1 MLLQP
6 TVSSR
11 RLLIYALSLAA
22 LVLCAATGARAQDT
36 VTGAFE
42 GTVTNSRTGAPIAG
56 AAVQFIN
63 QLSEVPVAKR
73 TDSQGRFYQG
83 LLPPG
88 TYTIRVNAPGFK
100 SREVEQRLLAT
111 RPNAV
116 VPVPVLLEPE
126 SAGTTTTT
134 TTATTTP
141 TPTPSGTTQPA
152 GTQPTTPAT
161 PPAEDRSV
169 LADINTTDARRD
181 GAFTEEE
188 VSRLPLG
195 ATTIIRTFDE
205 LALLLPGVADAPQTE
220 GGGAGPGIGSGV
232 GSAGQFAVN
241 GLRSRANNFMI
252 DGSDNNDEDIG
263 VRRQGFLSL
272 VPQPVESIK
281 EFQVITLLAPAQFG
295 RNIGA
300 QVNAISKSGG
310 NQTHG
315 TFFGFLNSSQL
326 NAQNPFDTNNGNAS
340 FALRGGSRTVL
351 DCTGVTFPCTAAN
364 GRPILVTNQSGGED
378 SSTLTQAGLVIG
390 GPLMP
395 DKLFYFI
402 SAEGQFLNARK
413 EASFAV
419 PTVAQRGLFGTGAT
433 GISQNPFDPTM
444 MVNAFPTTI
453 DADSIFSL
461 FPFPNNP
468 NGVYGANTFTQNLP
482 ASGQGK
488 VFSGKVDWNF
498 NMRERQN
505 QFTARYN
512 FTDDWRDLPVTGG
525 ALFSSLRPRVRTQ
538 NISTFLNSELSG
550 PNSTHPMF
558 NQLRLSYG
566 RTRLAFDENRDTQ
579 FLIPSDRF
587 PNEPFLLNARRR
599 VNLTLPGSP
608 APLYFTA
615 GTVEGDIGPVGQIN
629 IAGFSPAGVDVF
641 NFPQRR
647 VNNTYQVADTLTYR
661 IGNHSFAFGT
671 DIRRTELNSDL
682 PRNSRPLLTFGGAP
696 ILSGGFIS
704 GVDLAAASA
713 ATGFFQTLAT
723 TGSDIGLRYYQLNFF
738 GQDEWRIRPNLSLSY
753 GLRYE
758 YNTPPREVN
767 GRIESAFD
775 DPALALLP
783 GLRAL
788 QNRNQIF
795 EPDRNNFAPRVGLA
809 WSPNLY
815 GRDHESVLRIGYGLY
830 YDQILGAVVSQS
842 RNVFPNFLTVNFAG
856 GFGAGGGPFDL
867 FNPSNALINI
877 GTPMVP
883 NFVPLVNGLNGLNPQ
898 VPLSVLVNI
907 INSNFPGGFGATLP
921 ARSLKTP
928 MAHQFNITYE
938 QQLSRNF
945 VASVAYVGTRGRN
958 LLRTTTPNLGP
969 NAFLLPLAFS
979 VAGNTPSFAGFAFA
993 PGSASPTNGR
1003 PVPSAGAVN
1012 IYDTSA
1018 RSNYNALQVELRGRY
1033 KFITKSEFQVNYT
1046 YSKVTDD
1053 ASDVFDL
1060 AGSPAL
1066 PQNSLTFAGERAPS
1080 NFDVRHRVS
1089 YSSVSTLPDLHNRNS
1104 LLRFL
1109 FGGMQF
1115 ASTGFF
1121 HTGQPFTV
1129 NSIYDINLDGNLTDR
1144 LNTLN
1149 GIVLTGNRNQPIT
1162 TTSRDP
1168 VFLRNLLAPTG
1179 ADGAIGR
1186 NSFRSGN
1193 VMMGSLAVIKSF
1205 NVAEGKDLTFRMEI
1219 FNVFNRANFG
1229 VPIRTLESPGF
1240 GRAIE
1245 TVTPSRRI
1253 QFAVKYT
1260 F

>member
-1 MLLQP
+1 MFSLP
-6 TVSSR
+6 NVSSR
-11 RLLIYALSLAA
+11 RLISSVLTLVVLAFF
-22 LVLCAATGARAQDT
+22 AATEARAQDT

-42 GTVTNSRTGAPIAG
+42 GTVTNVQTGAPVAG
-56 AAVQFIN
+56 ASVQFIN

-88 TYTIRVNAPGFK
+88 TYTIRVVANGFK
-100 SREVEQRLLAT
+100 TREVEQRLLAT

-116 VPVPVLLEPE
+116 VPVPVELEPE
-126 SAGTTTTT
+126 SGT
-134 TTATTTP
+134 AIPTTP
-141 TPTPSGTTQPA
+141 TANATPTPA
-152 GTQPTTPAT
+152 PTGTPAT
-161 PPAEDRSV
+161 SPNIPDRSV
-169 LADINTTDARRD
+169 LADINTTDARRG

-205 LALLLPGVADAPQTE
+205 LALLLPGVAEPPQTE
-220 GGGAGPGIGSGV
+220 GGGAGPGVGSGV
-232 GSAGQFAVN
+232 GTSGQFAVN
-241 GLRSRANNFMI
+241 GLRSRANNFTI

-272 VPQPVESIK
+272 IPQPIESIK

-295 RNIGA
+295 RNFGA

-310 NQTHG
+310 NQLHG
-315 TFFGFLNSSQL
+315 TFFGFLNASQL
-326 NAQNPFDTNNGNAS
+326 NARNALDTANGTAT
-340 FALRGGSRTVL
+340 FPLVGGGRTVL
-351 DCTGVTFPCTAAN
+351 DCTGVTFPCTTAN
-364 GRPILVTNQSGGED
+364 GRPITVTNQSGGQD
-378 SSTLTQAGLVIG
+378 SSTLTQAGLVLG

-395 DKLFYFI
+395 DKLFYFV

-433 GISQNPFDPTM
+433 GISVNPVDPTQT
-444 MVNAFPTTI
+444 VSAFPTTI
-453 DADSIFSL
+453 DADAIFSL

-468 NGVYGANTFTQNLP
+468 NGIYGANTFTQNLP

-488 VFSGKVDWNF
+488 VFSGKVDYNF
-498 NMRERQN
+498 KMRERQN

-538 NISTFLNSELSG
+538 NLSTFLNSELSDA
-550 PNSTHPMF
+550 NSTHPLF

-566 RTRLAFDENRDTQ
+566 RTKLNFDENRDTQ

-599 VNLTLPGSP
+599 VNLTLPSSV
-608 APLYFTA
+608 APLYVTA
-615 GTVEGDIGPVGQIN
+615 GTTENDLGPVGQVI
-629 IAGFSPAGVDVF
+629 ISGFSPVGVDVF

-647 VNNTYQVADTLTYR
+647 VDNTYQLADTVTYR
-661 IGNHSFAFGT
+661 TGSHSFAFGT
-671 DIRRTELNSDL
+671 DIRRTEINSDV
-682 PRNSRPLLTFGGAP
+682 PRNSRPLITFGGAP
-696 ILSGGFIS
+696 LLNGGFIS
-704 GVDLAAASA
+704 GIDLAAASA
-713 ATGFFQTLAT
+713 ATGFFQTLGT
-723 TGSDIGLRYYQLNFF
+723 TDSAIGLRYYQLNFF

-767 GRIESAFD
+767 RRIESAFD
-775 DPALALLP
+775 SPALALLP
-783 GLRAL
+783 GLGAL
-788 QNRNQIF
+788 QNRDQIF
-795 EPDRNNFAPRVGLA
+795 NPDRNNFAPRVGVA
-809 WSPNLY
+809 WSPNIY
-815 GRDHESVLRIGYGLY
+815 GRDHESVIRAGYGIF

-842 RNVFPNFLTVNFAG
+842 SNVFPNFLTVNFAG
-856 GFGAGGGPFDL
+856 GFGANGGVFDL

-877 GTPMVP
+877 GTPAQP
-883 NFVPLVNGLNGLNPQ
+883 NFVPLVTGLNTFNPQ
-898 VPLSVLVNI
+898 IPLANFVSIVNSI
-907 INSNFPGGFGATLP
+907 FPGGFGATLP
-921 ARSLKTP
+921 NRRLKTP
-928 MAHQFNITYE
+928 LAHEFNVTYE

-958 LLRTTTPNLGP
+958 LLRTTTPNFGA
-969 NAFLLPLAFS
+969 NAFLLPLAFT
-979 VAGNTPSFAGFAFA
+979 VAGNVPSFGGFAFA
-993 PGSASPTNGR
+993 PGSTTSFNGR

-1012 IYDTSA
+1012 IYDSIA
-1018 RSNYNALQVELRGRY
+1018 SSNYNALQVELRGRY
-1033 KFITKSEFQVNYT
+1033 KFVTSTNFQVNYT
-1046 YSKVTDD
+1046 YSRATDD

-1066 PQNSLTFAGERAPS
+1066 PQNSLTFAGERGPS
-1080 NFDVRHRVS
+1080 NYDVRHRVS
-1089 YSSVSTLPDLHNRNS
+1089 YSSISTLPEMRDRHPF
-1104 LLRFL
+1104 LRFL

-1115 ASTGFF
+1115 ASMGFF

-1149 GIVLTGNRNQPIT
+1149 GIV
-1162 TTSRDP
+1162 
-1168 VFLRNLLAPTG
+1168 
-1179 ADGAIGR
+1179 
-1186 NSFRSGN
+1186 
-1193 VMMGSLAVIKSF
+1193 
-1205 NVAEGKDLTFRMEI
+1205 
-1219 FNVFNRANFG
+1219 
-1229 VPIRTLESPGF
+1229 
-1240 GRAIE
+1240 
-1245 TVTPSRRI
+1245 
-1253 QFAVKYT
+1253 
-1260 F
+1260 

>member
-1 MLLQP
+1 MLSRTVFSSHRLQAF
-6 TVSSR
+6 V
-11 RLLIYALSLAA
+11 LSL
-22 LVLCAATGARAQDT
+22 LATLLLANVAQAQDT

-42 GTVTNSRTGAPIAG
+42 GTVNDRTTGAPIAG
-56 AAVQFIN
+56 ASVQFIN

-73 TDSQGRFYQG
+73 TDAQGRFYQG

-88 TYTIRVNAPGFK
+88 TYTIRVVAQGYQ

-116 VPVPVLLEPE
+116 VPVPVLLDPE
-126 SAGTTTTT
+126 S
-134 TTATTTP
+134 TTATATP
-141 TPTPSGTTQPA
+141 TPTPTGTPTATGTPMPQPA
-152 GTQPTTPAT
+152 AAP
-161 PPAEDRSV
+161 DRSV
-169 LADINTTDARRD
+169 VADINMTDARRD

-188 VSRLPLG
+188 VSTLALG
-195 ATTIIRTFDE
+195 VTTVIRTFDE
-205 LALLLPGVADAPQTE
+205 LALLLPGVAEAPQTE
-220 GGGAGPGIGSGV
+220 GGGAGPGVGSGV
-232 GSAGQFAVN
+232 GSAGQFSVN
-241 GLRSRANNFMI
+241 GLRSRANNFMV

-281 EFQVITLLAPAQFG
+281 EFQTITLLAPAQFG
-295 RNIGA
+295 RNIGG

-310 NQTHG
+310 NGTHG

-326 NAQNPFDTNNGNAS
+326 NARNPFDTANGNATTAVTS
-340 FALRGGSRTVL
+340 GGRAVL
-351 DCTGVTFPCTAAN
+351 DCTFIAMFPCTTAN
-364 GRPILVTNQSGGED
+364 GRPVTVSNQSGGQD
-378 SSTLTQAGLVIG
+378 SSTLTQGGLVLG

-433 GISQNPFDPTM
+433 GIAFNPFDPTM
-444 MVNAFPTTI
+444 AVSAFPTSI

-461 FPFPNNP
+461 FPLPNNP
-468 NGVYGANTFTQNLP
+468 TGVYGPNTFTQNLP

-498 NMRERQN
+498 NVHERQQ

-538 NISTFLNSELSG
+538 NLSTFLNSELSG
-550 PNSTHPMF
+550 PNTTRPVF

-566 RTRLAFDENRDTQ
+566 RTRLAFDENRDTE
-579 FLIPSDRF
+579 FLIPSDQF
-587 PNEPFLLNARRR
+587 PAEPFLLNARRR
-599 VNLTLPGSP
+599 VNLTLPTS
-608 APLYFTA
+608 AAALFVTA
-615 GTVEGDIGPVGQIN
+615 GTVEGDLGPVGQVN
-629 IAGFSPAGVDVF
+629 IAGFSPVGVDVF

-647 VNNTYQVADTLTYR
+647 VNNTYQVADTMTYR
-661 IGNHSFAFGT
+661 VGGHSFAFGT
-671 DIRRTELNSDL
+671 DLRRTELNSDL
-682 PRNSRPLLTFGGAP
+682 PRNSRPLITFNGAP
-696 ILSGGFIS
+696 TLSGAFIS
-704 GVDLAAASA
+704 GLDLAAASA
-713 ATGFFQTLAT
+713 ASGFFQTLAT
-723 TGSDIGLRYYQLNFF
+723 TTSDIGLRYYQINFF
-738 GQDEWRIRPNLSLSY
+738 GQDEWRIRPNLSISY

-767 GRIESAFD
+767 ERIENAFANSATNI
-775 DPALALLP
+775 LP
-783 GLRAL
+783 GLSAL
-788 QNRNQIF
+788 QNRDQIY
-795 EPDRNNFAPRVGLA
+795 EPDRNNFAPRIGFA
-809 WSPNLY
+809 WSPNFFEN
-815 GRDHESVLRIGYGLY
+815 RETVIRAGYGLY

-856 GFGAGGGPFDL
+856 GFGGSGGLFDL
-867 FNPSNALINI
+867 FNPSNAAINI
-877 GTPMVP
+877 GTPAAP
-883 NFVPLVNGLNGLNPQ
+883 NFVPLTIGLNTFNPQ
-898 VPLSVLVNI
+898 IPLPTLVNV

-921 ARSLKTP
+921 ARELQTP
-928 MAHQFNITYE
+928 MAHQFSATFE
-938 QQLSRNF
+938 QQLTRNL

-969 NAFLLPLAFS
+969 NTFLLPLEFS
-979 VAGNTPSFAGFAFA
+979 VAGNVPSFFGFAFA
-993 PGSASPTNGR
+993 PGSATPAGGR

-1012 IYDTSA
+1012 IYETSA
-1018 RSNYNALQVELRGRY
+1018 SSNYNALQVQLRGRLS
-1033 KFITKSEFQVNYT
+1033 FITSTQFQVNYT
-1046 YSKVTDD
+1046 FSKVSDD

-1060 AGSPAL
+1060 AGSSAL
-1066 PQNSLTFAGERAPS
+1066 PQNSLTFEGERAPS

-1089 YSSVSTLPDLHNRNS
+1089 YSSISTLPDLNNRHP
-1104 LLRFL
+1104 LLRFF
-1109 FGGMQF
+1109 FGGLQW
-1115 ASTGFF
+1115 ASTGML

-1149 GIVLTGNRNQPIT
+1149 GIVFTDNRSQPLT

-1168 VFLRNLLAPTG
+1168 FFLRTLLAPTG
-1179 ADGAIGR
+1179 DDGAIGR
-1186 NSFRSGN
+1186 NTFRSGL
-1193 VMMGSLAVIKSF
+1193 VMMGSLAIIKNF
-1205 NVAEGKDLTFRMEI
+1205 NITEGQNLTFRMEV
-1219 FNVFNRANFG
+1219 FNVMNRSNFG
-1229 VPIRTLESPGF
+1229 IPIRTLESPGF
-1240 GRAIE
+1240 GKAIE

-1253 QFAVKYT
+1253 QFALKYS